1 MDQEDDDEELVQ
13 YQEALHNL
21 EQQRDAV
28 SFAFAAACCCC
39 YNSLVASAAAT
50 VCWLHRNV

>member
-1 MDQEDDDEELVQ
+1 MDQEEDDEELVQ

-39 YNSLVASAAAT
+39 YNLLVASAAAT